1 MHAAPYSPSL
11 ISNPCSATI
20 DKATVESIV
29 AARLEDKCRG
39 SNPPEECPNPE
50 DEEDAGVPRSF
61 VPGFSGVTAFI
72 GAILILA

>member
-1 MHAAPYSPSL
+1 
-11 ISNPCSATI
+11 
-20 DKATVESIV
+20 VESIV